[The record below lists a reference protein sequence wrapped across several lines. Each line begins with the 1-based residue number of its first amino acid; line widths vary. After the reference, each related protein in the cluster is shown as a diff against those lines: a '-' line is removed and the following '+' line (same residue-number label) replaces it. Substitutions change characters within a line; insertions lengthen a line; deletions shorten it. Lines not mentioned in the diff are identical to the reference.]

1 MKRVTNLIAAVL
13 AIHSMGA
20 YSSEPESVTCMHNG
34 KAVQA
39 GETVKFIPDAQR
51 IHIPKD
57 LPSSAYEVLECSEYK
72 LSPSANDTFVAGV
85 WVRRQSA
92 K

>member
-1 MKRVTNLIAAVL
+1 MKPVSKLIAAIL
-13 AIHSMGA
+13 TIHSMGA
-20 YSSEPESVTCMHNG
+20 CSSDSEPVTCMHNG
-34 KAVQA
+34 KAVQT
-39 GETVKFIPDAQR
+39 GETIKFIPNAQR
-51 IHIPKD
+51 IHVPKD
-57 LPSSAYEVLECSEYK
+57 LQSSAYEVWECSEYK